1 MGFYGSTRVHKAK
14 FLVCYKKHPYVGGYG
29 ELLNL
34 TRYKEHILQGE
45 KVTPPK
51 TEAAIMEKLLNQQKA
66 WWGTTPTN
74 LNIKYE
80 LPEMDLKQ
88 LFEIL
93 VK

>member
-1 MGFYGSTRVHKAK
+1 M
-14 FLVCYKKHPYVGGYG
+14 
-29 ELLNL
+29 
-34 TRYKEHILQGE
+34 
-45 KVTPPK
+45 PPK